1 MASLEKPGPLQ
12 LLVSQT
18 TKAINNALDKNLDVD
33 HISKILND
41 HYCLL
46 EKLETSEIS
55 LTNKCAFQAVNNQER
70 VSKDEIYSFIKAVRE
85 KPEEYSALDP
95 NVLAKECKESKLLES
110 SVLYSYAKYKGYQ
123 EVRLYVDEATA
134 QLEGVDKFQV
144 DKATAQRE
152 GVNLYYT
159 THDTGLKTGK
169 TLYVRYKSQHFSY
182 INTTAVASH

>member
-1 MASLEKPGPLQ
+1 MASLEKPASLS

-18 TKAINNALDKNLDVD
+18 TKAINKALDKNLDVD

-41 HYCLL
+41 HYCQL

-55 LTNKCAFQAVNNQER
+55 LTNKCAFQAVNQGPI
-70 VSKDEIYSFIKAVRE
+70 SKDEIYRFIRAVRE

-95 NVLAKECKESKLLES
+95 DVLAKECKESKLLES